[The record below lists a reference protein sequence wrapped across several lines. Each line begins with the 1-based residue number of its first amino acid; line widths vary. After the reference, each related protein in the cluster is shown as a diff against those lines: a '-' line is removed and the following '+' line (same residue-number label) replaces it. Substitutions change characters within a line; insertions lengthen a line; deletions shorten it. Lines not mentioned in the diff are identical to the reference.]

1 MGRWSGGWLN
11 QGSGAMRNLATA
23 AVVSAMLFGA
33 LPNADA
39 ASDHPTYRHP
49 TYNMTTKYRVYWL
62 GLPVFK
68 GSVTGRALD
77 GRYSLAF
84 QTEATGILRAIRR
97 SRIDASAEGRIEPAR
112 YRAFRYQLR
121 AKWRQ
126 KRRSIDMSFEPDGTF
141 QLAVSPPERKKRE
154 PVPQAVAAA
163 AFDPLTALL
172 HSTTVPLD
180 TPACSITV
188 PIFDGRRRFD
198 VRLEPAGKDT
208 LKRLI
213 SPLLDREAVKCRIH
227 VRRVAGFTEKEIK
240 NMDKAKDRHAIVWVS
255 KLRRLKMWMP
265 VRFAY
270 MSRWGPAT
278 GEVVG
283 IDVAPLTRTD

>member
-1 MGRWSGGWLN
+1 MIRRL
-11 QGSGAMRNLATA
+11 GAMRYPATV
-23 AVVSAMLFGA
+23 AVGLAMLFGA
-33 LPNADA
+33 APDA
-39 ASDHPTYRHP
+39 FAAGDRSTPSHPAYQ
-49 TYNMTTKYRVYWL
+49 MTTKYRVYWL

-77 GRYSLAF
+77 GRYSLTF
-84 QTEATGILRAIRR
+84 QSEAMGILRAIQR
-97 SRIDASAEGRIEPAR
+97 SRIKASTVGMIEPAR

-121 AKWRQ
+121 AKWKE
-126 KRRSIDMSFEPDGTF
+126 KRRSIDMTFQPDGNFT
-141 QLAVSPPERKKRE
+141 LAVSPPERKKRK
-154 PVPQAVAAA
+154 PVPRAVAAS

-180 TPACSITV
+180 TPACSLTV

-198 VRLEPAGKDT
+198 VRLEPAGKD
-208 LKRLI
+208 RLNKLV
-213 SPLLDREAVKCRIH
+213 SPLLERDAVKCRIH
-227 VRRVAGFTEKEIK
+227 VRRIAGFTKKEIK
-240 NMDKAKDRHAIVWVS
+240 NMDRSKDRHAIVWVS

-265 VRFAY
+265 VRFYY

-283 IDVAPLTRTD
+283 IDIAPAAETN

>member
-1 MGRWSGGWLN
+1 
-11 QGSGAMRNLATA
+11 MRNPATMAVFFSVVLAL
-23 AVVSAMLFGA
+23 LFGA
-33 LPNADA
+33 LPDA
-39 ASDHPTYRHP
+39 YAAGDRPTYQ
-49 TYNMTTKYRVYWL
+49 MTTKYRVYWL

-84 QTEATGILRAIRR
+84 ESEAMGILRAIQR
-97 SRIDASAEGRIEPAR
+97 SEINATTEGRIEPAR

-121 AKWRQ
+121 AKWKE
-126 KRRSIDMSFEPDGTF
+126 KRRSIDMTFQPDGNFT
-141 QLAVSPPERKKRE
+141 LAVSPPERKKRE
-154 PVPQAVAAA
+154 PVPRAVAAA

-198 VRLEPAGKDT
+198 VRLEHAGKDR
-208 LKRLI
+208 LKKLV
-213 SPLLDREAVKCRIH
+213 SPLLEREAVKCRIH
-227 VRRVAGFTEKEIK
+227 VRRIAGFTKKEIS
-240 NMDKAKDRHAIVWVS
+240 NMDRSKDRHAVVWVS

-278 GEVVG
+278 GEVIG
-283 IDVAPLTRTD
+283 IDIAPAARTD

>member
-1 MGRWSGGWLN
+1 MRKFAIGMAVI
-11 QGSGAMRNLATA
+11 AMFLGIAPAVRA
-23 AVVSAMLFGA
+23 A
-33 LPNADA
+33 A
-39 ASDHPTYRHP
+39 ADHPAYR
-49 TYNMTTKYRVYWL
+49 MTTTYRVYWL

-68 GSVTGRALD
+68 GAVRGRHRD
-77 GRYSLAF
+77 GRYTLAF
-84 QTEATGILRAIRR
+84 KSEAIGLLGAIQR
-97 SRIDASAEGRIEPAR
+97 SRIDASATGIVEPAR
-112 YRAFRYQLR
+112 YRALKFQLR
-121 AKWRQ
+121 AKWQ
-126 KRRSIDMSFEPDGTF
+126 MKRRSVDMDFAADGS
-141 QLAVSPPERKKRE
+141 LRLSVSPPERDKRE
-154 PVPQAVAAA
+154 PVPAPVAAA

-180 TPACSITV
+180 TPACALTV

-198 VRLEPAGKDT
+198 VRLERIGTAK

-227 VRRVAGFTEKEIK
+227 VRRIAGFTKKEIK
-240 NMDKAKDRHAIVWVS
+240 NMDKSKDRYAVVWVS

-278 GEVVG
+278 GRVVG
-283 IDVAPLTRTD
+283 IDIAPLAQTD